1 MDILE
6 KVAAGHVLVDGAMG
20 TMLQKY
26 GLPTGV
32 EPEYFNLTHPE
43 IVEKIHREYLAA
55 GADVITANTFQAN
68 RTKLPQEK
76 LPEIITRAVQIAQ
89 AAGAPFTA
97 YDMGPVGQ
105 LLAPMGTLSF
115 EDAYDIFKE
124 QALLAESAGADLV
137 IIETMSDLLE
147 TKAAILAIK
156 EHTKLPIF
164 CTMTYQE
171 DGRTF
176 VGTDP
181 VAATLTLQA
190 LGADAVGVNCSL
202 GPVELL
208 PIVQKILKYALIP
221 VIVQANAGLPQM
233 ENGATVYRI
242 EPAEYTKA
250 ARAMIRA
257 GVRIIGGCCG
267 TTPEFIQEMRAMLMQ
282 EPVAAPAP
290 VICTAPTSASQAV
303 ILDDRLSV
311 IGERINPT
319 GKPRLKAALREQDL
333 SYLLKE
339 ALAQVKAGADI
350 LDVNVGLPEIDEAKT
365 MTTVVQEMQGIVN
378 VPLQIDSSQV
388 AAIESGARH
397 YNGRPLINSVNGKPE
412 SLEAILPIVKKY
424 GALILGL
431 CLDESG
437 IPDNAEGRVA
447 IARKIVETAESYGI
461 RREDVLIDPLVLT
474 ASAQQEQVAVTLET
488 IRLLKTELGVKTVI
502 GLSNVS
508 FGLPERTLLNASF
521 LAAAFGAGVD
531 APIMN
536 PLSDWM
542 MATVSALRVF
552 NRQDENAAG
561 YIERMQTSGIQF
573 GGKTA
578 AAAGVQKV
586 TGDSENLKQMIIEGR
601 KDETAAKARELLKS
615 LTPLEIVDRYF
626 IPALNVVGDAFEKKT
641 LFLPQLMQSAEAV
654 TQAQNVLKD
663 YLAKQEAPQ
672 ESNGRILLA
681 TVEGDIHDIGKNIVK
696 MILENYGFD
705 IIDLGRDVPIE
716 KVVETLKKEKIH
728 LAGLSALMTTTVAN
742 MKKTIAA
749 VKAAGLDV
757 TFMVGG
763 AVLNP
768 EYKEFVGADYY
779 AKDAME
785 SVAIAQKFFK
795 EHPKKK

>member
-1 MDILE
+1 M
-6 KVAAGHVLVDGAMG
+6 
-20 TMLQKY
+20 
-26 GLPTGV
+26 
-32 EPEYFNLTHPE
+32 
-43 IVEKIHREYLAA
+43 
-55 GADVITANTFQAN
+55 
-68 RTKLPQEK
+68 
-76 LPEIITRAVQIAQ
+76 
-89 AAGAPFTA
+89 
-97 YDMGPVGQ
+97 
-105 LLAPMGTLSF
+105 
-115 EDAYDIFKE
+115 
-124 QALLAESAGADLV
+124 
-137 IIETMSDLLE
+137 
-147 TKAAILAIK
+147 
-156 EHTKLPIF
+156 
-164 CTMTYQE
+164 
-171 DGRTF
+171 
-176 VGTDP
+176 
-181 VAATLTLQA
+181 
-190 LGADAVGVNCSL
+190 
-202 GPVELL
+202 
-208 PIVQKILKYALIP
+208 
-221 VIVQANAGLPQM
+221 
-233 ENGATVYRI
+233 
-242 EPAEYTKA
+242 
-250 ARAMIRA
+250 
-257 GVRIIGGCCG
+257 
-267 TTPEFIQEMRAMLMQ
+267 
-282 EPVAAPAP
+282 
-290 VICTAPTSASQAV
+290 

-437 IPDNAEGRVA
+437 IPDTAEGRVA

-552 NRQDENAAG
+552 NQQDENAAG

-573 GGKTA
+573 GGKP
-578 AAAGVQKV
+578 AAAGVQKA
-586 TGDSENLKQMIIEGR
+586 TGDSEDLKQMIIEGR

-626 IPALNVVGDAFEKKT
+626 IPALNVVGDVFEKKT

-696 MILENYGFD
+696 MILENYGFA

-716 KVVETLKKEKIH
+716 KVVETLKKDKIH